1 MLCARAQDFHPEEL
15 GKVTIPRWV
24 LLGVAPTFLAT
35 NCVLAVV
42 GIVSGQFEYF
52 WLSFVIGTPF
62 LVGLV
67 IAAATR
73 SRVIIIFALA
83 SLVSGWLAPLGFFL
97 QRDTYQYSGFSAV
110 KDFDFSAVRFI
121 GYYVPVIVAY
131 YVILLVAATPMLL
144 NPARYRIIEAG
155 SDAFGRLASFMSPQG
170 SLRNRGLKRLL
181 FLGLVAVFASTNWWM
196 YNNGIGLTGITPPE
210 LPFHLSG
217 ILYYTARFV
226 FPVIL
231 TYLFTRFRPSIADL
245 YLVIAYACFAS
256 LTSVSRTV
264 LVLLFLPI
272 FVIGF
277 VEKRY
282 LFSAIAGIIVGVMYP
297 VIEFARN
304 VVYLIQDGVS
314 TRNVAFSLPAV
325 ILNSAS
331 EYRFG
336 GFLAGPLALVAR
348 VGGGQDVALAA
359 QYFNELEG
367 PVRAFLRLYV
377 FDFWDMAHE
386 AQARMFAWAPDT
398 LGWATG
404 DGGFFAH
411 LLLVSS
417 GSWVAL
423 ILVAVYAGLMLAL
436 ANVTY
441 IRFVRM
447 GVPSALVLLYAIL
460 FCVFFFALSIP
471 AWTNMYLGAAVVA
484 SRSRALERVFGSIV
498 PRPTARLAPLG
509 P

>member
-1 MLCARAQDFHPEEL
+1 M
-15 GKVTIPRWV
+15 TIPRWV
-24 LLGVAPTFLAT
+24 LLGVVPTFLAT
-35 NCVLAVV
+35 NCALAVV
-42 GIVSGQFEYF
+42 GIVTGHFEYF
-52 WLSFVIGTPF
+52 WLSFLIGTPF

-73 SRVIIIFALA
+73 SRVIITFALA
-83 SLVSGWLAPLGFFL
+83 SLVSGWLTPLGFFL
-97 QRDTYQYSGFSAV
+97 QRDNYQYSGFSAV
-110 KDFDFSAVRFI
+110 KDFDFSAFRFI

-131 YVILLVAATPMLL
+131 YVILLVAATPILL
-144 NPARYRIIEAG
+144 NPARYRIVESG
-155 SDAFGRLASFMSPQG
+155 SGAFGRLASLIPAEG
-170 SLRNRGLKRLL
+170 SRRNRGLMRLL
-181 FLGLVAVFASTNWWM
+181 LVTLVALFASINWWM
-196 YNNGIGLTGITPPE
+196 YDHGIGLTGINPPR

-217 ILYYTARFV
+217 TLYYSARFV

-231 TYLFTRFRPSIADL
+231 TYLFTRFRPSSADL

-282 LFSAIAGIIVGVMYP
+282 LFSTIAGLIVGIMYP

-304 VVYLIQDGVS
+304 VVYLIQDGMS
-314 TRNVAFSLPAV
+314 TRNLEFSLPAV

-336 GFLAGPLALVAR
+336 GFMAGPLALVAR

-367 PVRAFLRLYV
+367 PFRAFLRLYV
-377 FDFWDMAHE
+377 FDFWDMARE
-386 AQARMFAWAPDT
+386 AQTRMFAWAPDT

-417 GSWVAL
+417 GSWVVL
-423 ILVAVYAGLMLAL
+423 LLVAVYAGLMLAL
-436 ANVTY
+436 ANATY
-441 IRFVRM
+441 VRFVCM

-471 AWTNMYLGAAVVA
+471 LWTNVYLGAAVIA
-484 SRSRALERVFGSIV
+484 SRSRALERVFFT
-498 PRPTARLAPLG
+498 TARRPAAMLAPLG